1 MLAVLAG
8 LAGLSRLSGL
18 GSIFRKIAL
27 ALFSWLLIPLL
38 GRIPLVSELVF
49 QILGIPVAAKLYLE
63 ALGDTVIVQVARRRT
78 LVTRDF
84 GVSLHVFKENGLNY
98 TSRMAEDTGLAK
110 IGMLNN
116 GIIWNNRTAEWRK
129 LRQYFQR
136 SVNNRTLD
144 LATKLTGDSVDFAMD
159 LFPVFRQGSGDFDL
173 LDFLRTV
180 TLDVTNRLM
189 FNVDMKNHAELIEAI
204 VAYFKA
210 WEFFLIRPSFTYP
223 LNPSLYQTHC
233 AAVTRLIHLSEQILR
248 EKLEELEEVGEDG
261 VEENFLKQLVV
272 DLHRGEVSRANVVQ
286 CILEMLIAGT
296 DTSSVSLFYT
306 LVCLADSPSWEEAVV
321 REVMELEENDTN
333 LPVVEACL
341 KEGMR
346 IKPVGPV
353 VIRRALEA
361 DARLDLAAGD
371 NVIISLEEMHNS
383 EERFNQ
389 PSKFDPG
396 RFLDGKQSE
405 FLPFG
410 SGPKSCVG
418 QFLAMREMKAVMA
431 RLLKDWKIEMQGTE
445 KRGVDALKVRWDIA
459 QQPVDKIYVKVSP
472 RKFSK

>member
-1 MLAVLAG
+1 MLTWFGFIFCKTAFALSSWVL
-8 LAGLSRLSGL
+8 RL
-18 GSIFRKIAL
+18 
-27 ALFSWLLIPLL
+27 
-38 GRIPLVSELVF
+38 PLVSELIF
-49 QILGIPVAAKLYLE
+49 QILGIPVAAKFYLE
-63 ALGDTVIVQVARRRT
+63 TLGDTVVVQVARKRT

-84 GVSLHVFKENGLNY
+84 GVSLQVFKENGMNY

-116 GIIWNNRTAEWRK
+116 GIIWNNRTSEWRK

-136 SVNNRTLD
+136 SVNNHTLD
-144 LATKLTGDSVDFAMD
+144 LATKVTSDSVVFAMD
-159 LFPVFRQGSGDFDL
+159 LFPVFQQGSKDFDL
-173 LDFLRTV
+173 LGFLRTV

-210 WEFFLIRPSFTYP
+210 WEFFLIRPSFTYL

-233 AAVTRLIHLSEQILR
+233 AAVTRLTRLSEEILR
-248 EKLEELEEVGEDG
+248 VKMEELEEVGEAG

-272 DLHRGEVSRANVVQ
+272 DLQRGEVTHANVVQ

-306 LVCLADSPSWEEAVV
+306 LVCLADSPKWEEAVV
-321 REVMELEENDTN
+321 REVVESERNSTN
-333 LPVVEACL
+333 KLPVVEACL

-361 DARLDLAAGD
+361 DARLGLAAGE

-383 EERFNQ
+383 KGRFDQPSRFN
-389 PSKFDPG
+389 PG
-396 RFLDGKQSE
+396 RFLDGKQNE

-418 QFLAMREMKAVMA
+418 QFLAMREMKAMMV
-431 RLLKDWKIEMQGTE
+431 RLLKDWKIEMQGRQ
-445 KRGVDALKVRWDIA
+445 KKQGVDALKVRWDIA
-459 QQPVDKIYVKVSP
+459 QQPVDKIYVKVIL

>member
-1 MLAVLAG
+1 MLA
-8 LAGLSRLSGL
+8 GL

-27 ALFSWLLIPLL
+27 AIYSWILCL
-38 GRIPLVSELVF
+38 PLVSELIF
-49 QILGIPVAAKLYLE
+49 QIFGIPVAAKFYLE
-63 ALGDTVIVQVARRRT
+63 TLGDTVFVQVALRRT

-84 GVSLHVFKENGLNY
+84 GVSLHIFKENGLNY
-98 TSRMAEDTGLAK
+98 TSRMAEDAGLAK

-116 GIIWNNRTAEWRK
+116 GIIWNNRTSEWRK

-159 LFPVFRQGSGDFDL
+159 LFPVFHQGSGDFDL
-173 LDFLRTV
+173 LEFLRTV

-210 WEFFLIRPSFTYP
+210 WEFFLIRPSWSYI
-223 LNPSLYQTHC
+223 LNPVLYQSHC
-233 AAVTRLIHLSEQILR
+233 AAVARLTRLSEGILK
-248 EKLEELEEVGEDG
+248 EKLEELEEVGDDA

-272 DLHRGEVSRANVVQ
+272 DLQRGEVSHANVVQ

-306 LVCLADSPSWEEAVV
+306 LVCLADSPGWEDTVV
-321 REVMELEENDTN
+321 REVMESEENNIESTTN
-333 LPVVEACL
+333 LPVIEACL

-361 DARLDLAAGD
+361 DDRLGLAAGE
-371 NVIISLEEMHNS
+371 NVIISLEEMHNR

-389 PSKFDPG
+389 PGKFDPG
-396 RFLDGKQSE
+396 RFLDGKQNE

-418 QFLAMREMKAVMA
+418 QFLAMREMKAVMV
-431 RLLKDWKIEMQGTE
+431 RLLKDWKIEMQGSQ
-445 KRGVDALKVRWDIA
+445 KQGVDALKVRWDIA
-459 QQPVDKIYVKVSP
+459 QQPVDKIYVKLIP
-472 RKFSK
+472 REFSW

>member
-1 MLAVLAG
+1 MLAG
-8 LAGLSRLSGL
+8 LGL
-18 GSIFRKIAL
+18 IFHKIAL
-27 ALFSWLLIPLL
+27 TIASWILRLPLL
-38 GRIPLVSELVF
+38 SELIF

-63 ALGDTVIVQVARRRT
+63 VFGDTVYVQVARRRT

-116 GIIWNNRTAEWRK
+116 GIIWNNSTSEWRK

-136 SVNNRTLD
+136 AVNNRTLD
-144 LATKLTGDSVDFAMD
+144 LATKFTGDSVDFAME
-159 LFPVFRQGSGDFDL
+159 LFPVFQQGSGHFDL
-173 LDFLRTV
+173 LEFLRTV

-189 FNVDMKNHAELIEAI
+189 FSIDMRNHAELIEAI
-204 VAYFKA
+204 VAYFKS
-210 WEFFLIRPSFTYP
+210 WEFFLIRPSFSYH
-223 LNPSLYQTHC
+223 LNPSVYQSHC
-233 AAVTRLIHLSEQILR
+233 AAVTTLTRLSENILM
-248 EKLEELEEVGEDG
+248 EKLEELEEVGEDA

-272 DLHRGEVSRANVVQ
+272 DLLRGEVSRDNVVQ

-306 LVCLADSPSWEEAVV
+306 LVCLADSPCWEEAVV
-321 REVMELEENDTN
+321 REVMESEEEEEKKTN
-333 LPVVEACL
+333 LPVIEACL

-361 DARLDLAAGD
+361 DARLGLDEGE

-383 EERFNQ
+383 EERFDH
-389 PSKFDPG
+389 PSRFDPG

-418 QFLAMREMKAVMA
+418 QFLAMREMKAVTV
-431 RLLKDWKIEMQGTE
+431 RLLKDWKIEMQESQKKVEG
-445 KRGVDALKVRWDIA
+445 LKVRWDIA
-459 QQPVDKIYVKVSP
+459 QQPVDKIFVKVTRRETSL
-472 RKFSK
+472 